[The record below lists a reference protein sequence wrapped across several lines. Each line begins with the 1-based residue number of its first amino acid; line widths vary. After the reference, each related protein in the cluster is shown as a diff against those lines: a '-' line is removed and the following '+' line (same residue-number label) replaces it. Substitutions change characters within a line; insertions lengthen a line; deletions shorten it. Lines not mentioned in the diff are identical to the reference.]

1 MTSWAAFW
9 SSFWLRLMSPQ
20 TARFVLAL
28 ASLALAGAGAYTLL
42 TPSEEG
48 ETNSEAAI
56 FAIGQLFALAT
67 MAFGYYFGSTARND
81 DRPQETKIV
90 NTPTE
95 PVPTSEERPHDSP
108 PAG

>member
-1 MTSWAAFW
+1 MTFWPAF
-9 SSFWLRLMSPQ
+9 FARLLSPQ

-42 TPSEEG
+42 TPSQEG

-56 FAIGQLFALAT
+56 FAVGQLFALAT

-81 DRPQETKIV
+81 DRPQETRIV
-90 NTPTE
+90 NTKAD
-95 PVPTSEERPHDSP
+95 PVPTEEGTDNGRVDS
-108 PAG
+108 GG